1 MASGGGSD
9 GTAGAGGRC
18 GICGNIL
25 SSPGSFNRAMKKCRV
40 LQNNLKSKAQ
50 ITEELNLRMESG
62 FVANAVFSSFF
73 MNPFHIVRDDETPG
87 AYNHTCALS

>member
-1 MASGGGSD
+1 MGG
-9 GTAGAGGRC
+9 
-18 GICGNIL
+18 NNL

-40 LQNNLKSKAQ
+40 LEDNLKSKAQ
-50 ITEELNLRMESG
+50 ITEEMNLRMESG

-87 AYNHTCALS
+87 AHNHACALS